1 MTIVMHVSWE
11 DLEKITLSGR
21 LVLRHNANLQYGY
34 TPEPNETLAEA
45 LKKMETYCRNHR
57 HGNPKIVGCVKVVE
71 HGKNTIAVPVNFSMI
86 HTECT
91 YAAVKINN
99 VPLGVKLLQIMRKS

>member
-1 MTIVMHVSWE
+1 M
-11 DLEKITLSGR
+11 
-21 LVLRHNANLQYGY
+21 LVAVTAVVATPVVKEEALTQTGEPVP
-34 TPEPNETLAEA
+34 PEPNETLAEA